1 VLSTR
6 TLWSRPRAAFSGMP
20 MCGRGFA
27 AAVETHST
35 VLGVASAIKSQMTDA
50 QYDADASN
58 GGVGATNAWSP
69 PD

>member
-1 VLSTR
+1 MLSTR
-6 TLWSRPRAAFSGMP
+6 TLWSRPRAAFAGMP
-20 MCGRGFA
+20 MGGRGF

-35 VLGVASAIKSQMTDA
+35 ALGVAPAIKS